1 MPDMTRVLVSSMADT
16 LRVVNY
22 SINFYL
28 YCIANDDIRKAAA
41 GIIRNNFV
49 FQKVQAICSYLCCKV
64 MMKWS

>member
-49 FQKVQAICSYLCCKV
+49 FQKVQAI
-64 MMKWS
+64 